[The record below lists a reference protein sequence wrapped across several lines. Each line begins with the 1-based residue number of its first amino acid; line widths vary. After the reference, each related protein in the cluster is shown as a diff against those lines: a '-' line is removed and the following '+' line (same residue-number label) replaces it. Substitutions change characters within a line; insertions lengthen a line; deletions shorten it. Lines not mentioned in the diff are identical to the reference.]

1 MDNTSNGEHF
11 ETLALNEIFVGEK
24 TVAKSSIYR
33 VKVDEDDY
41 IGKFM
46 SSGLL
51 IATGTGSTG
60 WLYSACRYSEQNV
73 HAALELLGH
82 HGEPELVRIHLAEEL
97 SKETVFPCDTQK
109 MYYFVREANAA
120 DTSG

>member
-1 MDNTSNGEHF
+1 
-11 ETLALNEIFVGEK
+11 
-24 TVAKSSIYR
+24 
-33 VKVDEDDY
+33 
-41 IGKFM
+41 
-46 SSGLL
+46 
-51 IATGTGSTG
+51 
-60 WLYSACRYSEQNV
+60 V

-120 DTSG
+120 DTSGQFEGHQQGFCYHLEFLSELIDGRVCIDGLHSIDIGLGDSFQVNCGKEHVLKGIKFIV